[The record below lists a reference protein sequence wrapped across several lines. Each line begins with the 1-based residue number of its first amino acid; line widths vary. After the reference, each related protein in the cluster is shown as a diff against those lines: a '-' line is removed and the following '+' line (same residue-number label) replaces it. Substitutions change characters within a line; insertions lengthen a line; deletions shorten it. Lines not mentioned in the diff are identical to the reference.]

1 LLVQLIVG
9 SGAELMLH
17 LVLGVGF
24 LLTAFAVFDFEPPRW
39 LLSQLLRLALLLPFV
54 WLLLESSK
62 KIPLPETARR
72 A

>member
-1 LLVQLIVG
+1 MTVTDMTPIAALCVK
-9 SGAELMLH
+9 S
-17 LVLGVGF
+17 
-24 LLTAFAVFDFEPPRW
+24 TAA
-39 LLSQLLRLALLLPFV
+39 LLRLALLLPFV